1 MDVSQSFTDLF
12 TEFSLDVW
20 LFLVLLVVIYAVIS
34 FGLDVAFKRF
44 KIAVKAIRFL
54 KWFCVLISVYLLEYM
69 ALPRMGMEV
78 PDTPFVFVKAVAI
91 WFVLVRFLDG
101 CYAEIYLKKIKK
113 EQVNHIFI
121 DLTKFLIFVVIGIS
135 LLKVVFDI
143 DPSSI
148 LTSSAILTA
157 VIGFAMQDTIG
168 SLISG
173 LLIQIEKPFAIG
185 DWIAVAANEGKV
197 VEISWRYTK
206 IKTIS
211 KDYVLIPNNSIS
223 RDTLVNFN
231 RPIPYVRRQIEI
243 GVDFSIPP
251 VRVKTALME
260 VLEKSSTILK
270 APSPIVRLMEYGPY
284 RMQYRI
290 IFYVRQ
296 FESARRAIDE
306 INTAIWYQF
315 RKEDIP
321 IPYPQSVLAS
331 REYHQPR
338 DETPAI
344 VELLKNITLFKGMAE
359 ENLDLLVRSSCTKTF
374 LQNQLVVS
382 KGATDTTL
390 FILLEGSV
398 VVESDGK
405 ILAEFEQGNFFGEM
419 ALLTGQPRSADI
431 RAKTVVRCLVVDR
444 EGFSMILSKS
454 PRIYENIQDIFNE
467 RMLDRDR
474 KGMLN
479 TTKVTEISLLE
490 RFRQIFME

>member
-1 MDVSQSFTDLF
+1 
-12 TEFSLDVW
+12 
-20 LFLVLLVVIYAVIS
+20 
-34 FGLDVAFKRF
+34 
-44 KIAVKAIRFL
+44 
-54 KWFCVLISVYLLEYM
+54 
-69 ALPRMGMEV
+69 
-78 PDTPFVFVKAVAI
+78 
-91 WFVLVRFLDG
+91 
-101 CYAEIYLKKIKK
+101 
-113 EQVNHIFI
+113 
-121 DLTKFLIFVVIGIS
+121 
-135 LLKVVFDI
+135 
-143 DPSSI
+143 
-148 LTSSAILTA
+148 
-157 VIGFAMQDTIG
+157 
-168 SLISG
+168 
-173 LLIQIEKPFAIG
+173 
-185 DWIAVAANEGKV
+185 
-197 VEISWRYTK
+197 
-206 IKTIS
+206 
-211 KDYVLIPNNSIS
+211 
-223 RDTLVNFN
+223 
-231 RPIPYVRRQIEI
+231 
-243 GVDFSIPP
+243 
-251 VRVKTALME
+251 ME

-454 PRIYENIQDIFNE
+454 PRIYENIQTIFNE

>member
-1 MDVSQSFTDLF
+1 MDYPQNISDLF
-12 TEFSLDVW
+12 ATVTFEAW
-20 LFLVLLVVIYAVIS
+20 LFLALLILIYVAIS
-34 FGLDVAFKRF
+34 LGLDAVSKRYN
-44 KIAVKAIRFL
+44 IAIKAVRFL
-54 KWFCVLISVYLLEYM
+54 KWFFVLISIYVLEY
-69 ALPRMGMEV
+69 AVLPRMGTEI
-78 PDTPFVFVKAVAI
+78 PDKPFFFVKAVVF
-91 WFVLVRFLDG
+91 WFVVVRFLDG
-101 CYAEIYLKKIKK
+101 CYAEIYLKKIKQ

-121 DLTKFLIFVVIGIS
+121 DLAKLVFFVIIVVV
-135 LLKVVFDI
+135 LLKSTFDI

-185 DWIAVAANEGKV
+185 DWIAVATHEGKV

-211 KDYVLIPNNSIS
+211 RDYVLIPNNSIS

-260 VLEKSSTILK
+260 VLEKSSVILK
-270 APSPIVRLMEYGPY
+270 SPSPIVRLMEYGPY

-306 INTAIWYQF
+306 INTSIWYQF
-315 RKEDIP
+315 RKEHIP
-321 IPYPQSVLAS
+321 VPYPQSELAIK
-331 REYHQPR
+331 EYHQPR
-338 DETPAI
+338 DETLAI
-344 VELLKNITLFKGMAE
+344 IDTLKNISLFRGMTDD
-359 ENLDLLVRSSCTKTF
+359 NLDLLVRSSYVKSY
-374 LQNQLVVS
+374 LQDQIIVRKDS
-382 KGATDTTL
+382 IDTTL
-390 FILLEGSV
+390 FVLLEGNV
-398 VVESDGK
+398 VVECDGK
-405 ILAEFEQGNFFGEM
+405 SLAEFEEGNFFGEM

-431 RAKTVVRCLVVDR
+431 KAKTAVRCLVVDR

-454 PRIYENIQDIFNE
+454 PRIYENIQAMFNE

-474 KGMLN
+474 KGMLHDR
-479 TTKVTEISLLE
+479 KIAEVSLLD